1 MGLGTGIFK
10 RSLVILMSLAEKHLP
25 KVTRVPS
32 DQLHGMGVNLNDV
45 HQLPRKRDKVTGIS
59 STQGCPRSPKE
70 GTQAAKM
77 KPQAISH
84 WLLPKFS
91 FPGCKLTYFMIDQAC
106 KTPAQV
112 SAHVVVFPPLSVSA
126 SAEAGVLTF
135 AFRGGCKAHVRQN
148 VPG

>member
-91 FPGCKLTYFMIDQAC
+91 FPGCKLTYFMILVH
-106 KTPAQV
+106 PADLPFNEVCRLLWTWSLLTQV
-112 SAHVVVFPPLSVSA
+112 ADFIYTWKCAATSFS
-126 SAEAGVLTF
+126 F
-135 AFRGGCKAHVRQN
+135 
-148 VPG
+148 